1 MNQTIRTTN
10 PLPASADVAADRAP
24 APTAP
29 QPPSEADKAAATK
42 LGLAGGA
49 ASGVAT
55 GVALGAA
62 TAGPVGAAVGGVICA
77 VAGAAG
83 GKALVEAIGPAADDD
98 AYWADAYVREPY
110 YRAERGYAWYR
121 PAYEH
126 GWLGVTRYPGSYEAA
141 ESKLAEDWLR
151 APGRNMD
158 WDEARPAVRA
168 AWERAAARRDAPV
181 TGAPAAAS
189 ATLAD
194 TDDAIDVLN
203 GLLTMSRDGEDGFA
217 SAARHATTP
226 AVRTALEGRARDCAS
241 AVIAL
246 QVEIDRLGGRPTEH
260 GSVSA
265 ALHRGWTTL
274 KTVFSSNDDKVVL
287 DECVRAEE
295 EAMTVYREALE
306 KPLPAEARLLVLR
319 QAEGV
324 SRNYAEVLRMRS
336 ALPD

>member
-1 MNQTIRTTN
+1 MSTITLDPKIPPG
-10 PLPASADVAADRAP
+10 PL
-24 APTAP
+24 
-29 QPPSEADKAAATK
+29 ADKWTNYKAASK
-42 LGLAGGA
+42 LVSPANKRRYELIVVGSGLAGGA

-62 TAGPVGAAVGGVICA
+62 TAGPVGAAVGGVIGA

-194 TDDAIDVLN
+194 TDDAIDVLP
-203 GLLTMSRDGEDGFA
+203 LAMDGNFMD
-217 SAARHATTP
+217 
-226 AVRTALEGRARDCAS
+226 
-241 AVIAL
+241 
-246 QVEIDRLGGRPTEH
+246 
-260 GSVSA
+260 
-265 ALHRGWTTL
+265 
-274 KTVFSSNDDKVVL
+274 
-287 DECVRAEE
+287 
-295 EAMTVYREALE
+295 AMTKLHTV
-306 KPLPAEARLLVLR
+306 KP
-319 QAEGV
+319 
-324 SRNYAEVLRMRS
+324 
-336 ALPD
+336 